1 MWWNFMKF
9 AFNLYAVVAAYKHH
23 KIDYYQKN
31 DNSEIKTP
39 YN

>member
-1 MWWNFMKF
+1 MKF
-9 AFNLYAVVAAYKHH
+9 AFNLYAVVAAYKHP
-23 KIDYYQKN
+23 KQIINKKN